1 MYEEIT
7 RKVSDALC
15 IVQDDIIKFANSKLL
30 SLSGY
35 KKEEIIEKPFSNLFP
50 QDEKEELL
58 REYKKWKKKGGI
70 YEITMQRKDGDKLFA
85 QIAVIPMEY
94 EGEAAQY
101 ILIRDVTERKREE
114 EKYRLLVENSTDGIF
129 LAIGFKPVYANP
141 AFLKI
146 VGAKS
151 FEEIKNKNLLKFLYP
166 EDRKEI
172 KEDIKRA
179 TSGKISTKNYELRL
193 RRLDGKEIVVE
204 LSLSKVAYGGK
215 PHALGIV
222 KDITERKKLE
232 EALKEERELF
242 VGGPVVVFKWKAG
255 EEKIPVEY
263 VSPNIKTVF
272 GYSVEDILSGKISY
286 DDIIHP
292 EDIERVKGEA
302 MAYRKKGATHFE
314 QEYRIIDAEGRIRW
328 VHDFTVVKRDKKG
341 KITHS
346 HGYIVDITKRKRIEE
361 KLKKEREQFISILE
375 GIDQPIYVS
384 DIETYEILFANAV
397 LRKTFGED
405 IVGKIC
411 YKALQNRDSPC
422 DFCTNEKITGKNFGK
437 VYIWE
442 FQNRV
447 NKRWYRCIDRAMIW
461 PDGRIVRM
469 EIAIDITDRV
479 KAEERIR
486 KALEK
491 EREFKLRTAHYFFNP
506 IAIAKGYL
514 YLAIEEGDGKE
525 KIEKAIRAIE
535 RVEKVI
541 KNITRRGEIVE

>member
-1 MYEEIT
+1 MYEAIT
-7 RKVSDALC
+7 RKVDDALC
-15 IVQDDIIKFANSKLL
+15 IVQDDIIKFVNSKAL

-50 QDEKEELL
+50 QSEREELL

-70 YEITMQRKDGDKLFA
+70 YEMTMQRKDGDKFSA
-85 QIAVIPMEY
+85 QITVIPMEY
-94 EGEAAQY
+94 EGKTAQCV
-101 ILIRDVTERKREE
+101 LIRDVTEKKREE

-146 VGAKS
+146 IGAKS
-151 FEEIKNKNLLKFLYP
+151 FEEIKNKNLLKFLHP

-179 TSGKISTKNYELRL
+179 ASGKISIKNYELRF
-193 RRLDGKEIVVE
+193 RRLDGKEVVVE
-204 LSLSKVAYGGK
+204 LSLSKVVYDGK
-215 PHALGIV
+215 PHALGVV

-272 GYSVEDILSGKISY
+272 GYSMEDMLSGKISY

-292 EDIERVKGEA
+292 EDVERVKEEV
-302 MAYRKKGATHFE
+302 MAYRKKGVTHFE

-328 VHDFTVVKRDKKG
+328 IHDFTVVKRDKKG
-341 KITHS
+341 KITHY

-375 GIDQPIYVS
+375 CIDQPIYVV
-384 DIETYEILFANAV
+384 DIETHEILFANAA
-397 LRKTFGED
+397 LRKIFGED

-514 YLAIEEGDGKE
+514 SLAIEEGDGKE
-525 KIEKAIRAIE
+525 KIEKAIHAIE

>member
-1 MYEEIT
+1 MYEAIT
-7 RKVSDALC
+7 RKVDDALC
-15 IVQDDIIKFANSKLL
+15 IVQDDIIKFVNSKAL

-50 QDEKEELL
+50 QSEREELL
-58 REYKKWKKKGGI
+58 REYNKWKKKGGI
-70 YEITMQRKDGDKLFA
+70 YEMTMQRKDGDKFFA
-85 QIAVIPMEY
+85 QITVIPMEY
-94 EGEAAQY
+94 EGKTAQCV
-101 ILIRDVTERKREE
+101 LIRDVTEKKREE

-146 VGAKS
+146 IGAKS
-151 FEEIKNKNLLKFLYP
+151 FEEIKNKNLLKFLHP

-179 TSGKISTKNYELRL
+179 ASGKISIKNYEMRFI
-193 RRLDGKEIVVE
+193 RLDGKEVVVE
-204 LSLSKVAYGGK
+204 LSLSKVVYDGK
-215 PHALGIV
+215 PHALGVV

-242 VGGPVVVFKWKAG
+242 VGGPVVIFKWEAG
-255 EEKIPVEY
+255 EEKIPIKY
-263 VSPNIKTVF
+263 VSPNVKAVF

-292 EDIERVKGEA
+292 EDVERVKKEA
-302 MAYRKKGATHFE
+302 MTYSKKGATYFE
-314 QEYRIIDAEGRIRW
+314 QEYRIIDAEGKIRW
-328 VHDFTVVKRDKKG
+328 VHDFTVMKRDKKG
-341 KITHS
+341 KITHY

-361 KLKKEREQFISILE
+361 KLKKERERFMSILE
-375 GIDQPIYVS
+375 GIDQPIYVV
-384 DIETYEILFANAV
+384 DIETHEILFANAA
-397 LRKTFGED
+397 LRKIFGED

-514 YLAIEEGDGKE
+514 SLAIEEGDERE
-525 KIEKAIRAIE
+525 KIEKAIHAIE